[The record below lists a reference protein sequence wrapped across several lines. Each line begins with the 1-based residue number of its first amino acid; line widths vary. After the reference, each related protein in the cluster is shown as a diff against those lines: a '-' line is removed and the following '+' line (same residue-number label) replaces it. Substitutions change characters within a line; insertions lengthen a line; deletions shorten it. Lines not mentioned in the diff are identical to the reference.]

1 MRVDAAGRGGGR
13 TRPGLLLLATAVG
26 LTASACAS
34 QSATSPAPS
43 LAIGSPVMAQ
53 AEATD
58 GPCMLT
64 FDLLRTTWSAS
75 EAIEGTASLA
85 VAATVEVGGSGE
97 GLLGFQYGEIGG
109 LGRHMERVVTADCHP
124 YQVIAGQPINSG
136 LTKESGYSPTA
147 SGADFYAS
155 FFADPAVDLPAGDWT
170 ITARA
175 AIIGFSSDQGCHLP
189 SHDRSAPMTIH
200 VTP

>member
-13 TRPGLLLLATAVG
+13 TRYGLLLLATAVG

-34 QSATSPAPS
+34 QPATSPAS
-43 LAIGSPVMAQ
+43 SSGLGSPVMAQ

-58 GPCMLT
+58 GPYTLT
-64 FDLLRTTWSAS
+64 FDLPRTTWSAS
-75 EAIEGTASLA
+75 EAIEGTASRA
-85 VAATVEVGGSGE
+85 VAADVEVGGSGE

-109 LGRHMERVVTADCHP
+109 LGRHMEWVVTADCQP
-124 YQVIAGQPINSG
+124 YQLIAGQPINSG
-136 LTKESGYSPTA
+136 LTKDSGYSPTA

-155 FFADPAVDLPAGDWT
+155 FFADPAVHLPAGDWT

-175 AIIGFSSDQGCHLP
+175 AIIGFLKRPGLP
-189 SHDRSAPMTIH
+189 SP
-200 VTP
+200 VP